1 MMTNPAFAIKLEVSQ
16 LVELQI
22 QTLRQESASG
32 STIR

>member
-22 QTLRQESASG
+22 DSQARVSVDIL
-32 STIR
+32 